1 MPPLSEAA
9 NPRAFVSYSWS
20 SPDHQQWVLNLATE
34 LVEHGID
41 VVIDRWNL
49 RPGEDANHFMERMV
63 NDPTITKVIMV
74 CDQVYKTKADAR
86 SGGAGTEAQI
96 LSPELYRSR
105 ENTKFCAVVSEVDDD
120 GRAYLPTYYASRLYI
135 DFSDDEKRSEK
146 VEELV
151 RWVYDRPLLVRPA
164 LGRRPSYL
172 SEGETGPALGTASR
186 ARRAVDAIKNHKPF
200 WKSALKD
207 YFETFADSLEI
218 FRIAD
223 GPTYADEF
231 LKSIQ
236 SFIPYRNEA
245 LEVIKTVASQNVLDE
260 AYDEVQRF
268 VERLLPYTVVQEG
281 RNQWNATEFDNY
293 RFVIY
298 ELFLLSVAAALKEEN
313 FAFAGALI
321 NQEYF
326 APAVTKF
333 NGKSVVS
340 FTVLQTQEM
349 HTIENIN
356 HQSNQRKVSYRAD
369 LINERGPEAGL
380 TIADIGQADL
390 VLALKAR
397 TSDDHWW
404 PDTLLYVDRFKA
416 LPIFARSRSRRYFT
430 RVAKA
435 LALDLDKVQA
445 VVTEVDSHGG
455 LFRQHIFG
463 PKLSVLTGL
472 DELCS
477 IS

>member
-1 MPPLSEAA
+1 MSEAA
-9 NPRAFVSYSWS
+9 ITRAFVSYSWS
-20 SPDHQQWVLNLATE
+20 SADHQEWVLNLATE
-34 LVEHGID
+34 LVEHGIH
-41 VVIDRWNL
+41 VIIDRWDL

-63 NDPTITKVIMV
+63 NDSTITKVIMV
-74 CDQVYKTKADAR
+74 CDKAYKTKADAR

-105 ENTKFCAVVSEVDDD
+105 ENTKFCAVVSEVDDE
-120 GRAYLPTYYASRLYI
+120 GKPYLPTYYASRIYI

-151 RWVYDRPLLVRPA
+151 RWVYDRPLLVRPT

-186 ARRAVDAIKNHKPF
+186 ARRAIDAVKNHKPF

-207 YFETFADSLEI
+207 YFDTFADGLESL
-218 FRIAD
+218 RIPD
-223 GPTYADEF
+223 GPTYADDF
-231 LKSIQ
+231 PKSIQ
-236 SFIPYRNEA
+236 AFVPYRNEA
-245 LEVIKTVASQNVLDE
+245 LEVIKTVASQNVLDG

-268 VERLLPYTVVQEG
+268 VERLLPYTVVQEA
-281 RNQWNATEFDNY
+281 RSQWTSTEFDNF

-298 ELFLLSVAAALKEEN
+298 ELFLLSVATAFKQEN
-313 FAFAGALI
+313 FPFAGALI

-340 FTVLQTQEM
+340 FAVLQTQEM

-356 HQSNQRKVSYRAD
+356 RQSNQQKISYRAD
-369 LINERGPEAGL
+369 LINQRVPGTGL

-397 TSDDHWW
+397 TSDDSWW

-416 LPIFARSRSRRYFT
+416 LPIFARSKSKRYFA
-430 RVAKA
+430 RIAEA
-435 LALDLDKVQA
+435 LTLDLDKVQA
-445 VVTEVDSHGG
+445 VVAELDSHGG
-455 LFRQHIFG
+455 LFRHPVSG
-463 PKLSVLTGL
+463 VRLAVLTGL

-477 IS
+477 TP